1 MLSVAPCRADPC
13 ARLDSKT
20 VTRVAFVGLGAMGL
34 PMAQN
39 LVKAGLTVVGCDLRA
54 ERSQALVRSGG
65 RAAGS
70 PAEASA
76 EAEVAVVMPFDGDQL
91 HEALLG
97 SSGVLERLPSGG
109 LVIGM
114 ATAGPGAVRE
124 IAAAVVAR
132 GHAYVDAP
140 VTGGVH
146 GAETGELTIITAGA
160 EAALDRARPVLEPM
174 SGRVYDVGRQ
184 PGDAQFVKLLNQL
197 LVGVHVV
204 AATEAMALA
213 AARGVDAEVVYRV
226 LCDGFGRSE
235 VFATRVRQALDNELE
250 TGGTLRIFQKDL
262 RLALQA
268 ADEAGVPVFALASAF
283 QTVQLA
289 EGLAPGELEDAGL
302 IARAMQLARRGAAQD
317 T

>member
-1 MLSVAPCRADPC
+1 
-13 ARLDSKT
+13 
-20 VTRVAFVGLGAMGL
+20 VTTVAFVGLGAMGL

-39 LVKAGLTVVGCDLRA
+39 LVRAGLDVVGFDLRP
-54 ERSQALVRSGG
+54 ERGQALVGSGG

-76 EAEVAVVMPFDGDQL
+76 EAEVAMVIPFDGDQL
-91 HEALLG
+91 RQALLG
-97 SSGVLERLPSGG
+97 SGGVLDRLPSGG

-114 ATAGPGAVRE
+114 ATAGPRRVRE
-124 IAAAVVAR
+124 VADAVTER

-140 VTGGVH
+140 VTGGVY
-146 GAETGELTIITAGA
+146 GAEAGNLTIIAAGP
-160 EAALDRARPVLEPM
+160 EAALDRAMPVLEPM
-174 SGRVYDVGRQ
+174 SARVYPVGSQ

-197 LVGVHVV
+197 LVGVHLV
-204 AATEAMALA
+204 AATEAMALS
-213 AARGVDAEVVYRV
+213 AARGVEPEVVYRV

-235 VFATRVRQALDNELE
+235 VFATRVRQALDGELE

-283 QTVQLA
+283 QTIQLA
-289 EGLAPGELEDAGL
+289 EGLGPGGLEDAGL
-302 IARAMQLARRGAAQD
+302 IDQAIQLARRGTTRQS
-317 T
+317 